1 MRTKEQ
7 VYHYLIHPSPLFL
20 KQVIQVVETRNYIVV
35 LDLRKT
41 KKRFM
46 PDKVIQDF
54 EYYLQILE
62 RHAIKTNEYEGVNYL
77 ILPKK

>member
-20 KQVIQVVETRNYIVV
+20 KQVIQVEETRNYIVV

-41 KKRFM
+41 KKLFM
-46 PDKVIQDF
+46 PDKVIRDF
-54 EYYLQILE
+54 EYYFQMME
-62 RHAIKTNEYEGVNYL
+62 RQAIKKNEYEGVNYL
-77 ILPKK
+77 ILPKR

>member
-20 KQVIQVVETRNYIVV
+20 KQVIEVAETKDYIVV

-41 KKRFM
+41 KKRAI

-54 EYYLQILE
+54 EHYLKILE
-62 RHAIKTNEYEGVNYL
+62 RQACKAQEYEGVNYL
-77 ILPKK
+77 IVPKK